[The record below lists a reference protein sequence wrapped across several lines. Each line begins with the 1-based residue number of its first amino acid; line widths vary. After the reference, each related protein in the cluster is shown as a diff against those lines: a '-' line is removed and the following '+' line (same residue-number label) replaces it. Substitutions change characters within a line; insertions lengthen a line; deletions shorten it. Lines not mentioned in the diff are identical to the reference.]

1 MENYIIREAE
11 ISDLKRIQEL
21 SQEFIEHEE
30 KLVNTE
36 YMTSLDWA
44 LSNAGYENYK
54 RNIENDFLFVVC
66 IEDKIIGYMTC
77 WINKKQEWDKHKTVE
92 IGNLYIQEEYRN
104 KGIGTKLIEKAKNIC
119 KQNNIKFLE
128 VKVLYDNEL
137 AKKFY
142 EKNNLK
148 KYMITQI
155 TEV

>member
-30 KLVNTE
+30 KLVTTE

>member
-11 ISDLKRIQEL
+11 IADLKRIQEL

-36 YMTSLDWA
+36 YMIPLDWA

-54 RNIENDFLFVVC
+54 KNIENDFLFVVC
-66 IEDKIIGYMTC
+66 IEEKIIGYMTC
-77 WINKKQEWDKHKTVE
+77 WINKQQDWDKHKTVE
-92 IGNLYIQEEYRN
+92 IGNIYIQEEYRN

-142 EKNNLK
+142 EKNNLN